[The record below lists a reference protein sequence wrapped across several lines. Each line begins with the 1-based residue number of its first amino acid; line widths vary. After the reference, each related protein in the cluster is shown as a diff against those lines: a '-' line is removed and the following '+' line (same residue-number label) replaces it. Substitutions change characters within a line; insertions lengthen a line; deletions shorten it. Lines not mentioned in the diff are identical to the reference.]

1 MINSQVGGAD
11 TPSGR
16 TDPMGRLGDNPIDN
30 NNDHAERGS
39 VGAISLPVSRHAH
52 CQKLLTLRG
61 LHVELGGHTI
71 LQNVDAELEAGKIT
85 ALVGLN
91 GAGKSTLLRVLLGE
105 VSYKGLI
112 RYHCGHDHS
121 KPSPSQVGY
130 VPQRLRNEAHL
141 PLTVADF
148 LGLALQIRP
157 LFLGLGKAAKQRMA
171 NILNGVGASETLLSR
186 PVEKLSGGEL
196 QRVLLALAM
205 EPHPE
210 LLLLDEPA
218 AGIDYQDEERFYQLI
233 AAINAKTGVTVLLVS
248 HDLALISRLAHR
260 VWYLDKGKI
269 VVMEPDQLK
278 TLTQGF
284 PELK

>member
-1 MINSQVGGAD
+1 MSNSQKGSVSNSPGNPMEPINSGTTAFPGG
-11 TPSGR
+11 
-16 TDPMGRLGDNPIDN
+16 N
-30 NNDHAERGS
+30 
-39 VGAISLPVSRHAH
+39 ISLPVSRHAH
-52 CQKLLTLRG
+52 CQKLLTMRG

-71 LQNVDAELEAGKIT
+71 VKNVDAELEAGKIT

-91 GAGKSTLLRVLLGE
+91 GAGKSTILRVLLGE
-105 VSYKGLI
+105 VSYKGMI

-148 LGLALQIRP
+148 LGLALQTRP
-157 LFLGLGKAAKQRMA
+157 LFLGLGRAAKERMA
-171 NILNGVGASETLLSR
+171 NILTGVGASETLLNR

-233 AAINAKTGVTVLLVS
+233 ATINNKTGVTVLLVS

-260 VWYLDKGKI
+260 VWYLDKGKV
-269 VVMEPDQLK
+269 VVMEPEQLK